1 MQNEQLVAKLNDRRM
16 KVRLK
21 ALKALTEA
29 SEVETQPTEK
39 DKNLNCVFRTV
50 YSCFDRS
57 PSLAV
62 YYTYKFGMPL
72 TGIVDYASLAGAEEL
87 IKAEKLAG
95 GIYYCGAEVA
105 VQVPSGERIILS
117 AVGVPHKNVK
127 AFNDELSTYRS
138 KRLAYTNALREKL
151 NSRFK
156 KHSISLPYAFWSLFG
171 AVKTTSVEDLYVN
184 LASRIIE
191 KFKTAT
197 AISKFLIEDLN
208 LEILEDEA
216 KKLSDETSTLY
227 LFDLAYALKN
237 KLKIKH
243 PDEELHP
250 AKHFLSLCEK
260 YGAISSATYKG
271 GDLDYFINKV
281 KELGINSVTAEF
293 NSSNQVF
300 MQEFYDKCIKEELL
314 PFVRTLVA
322 HPRKKPDNKFLDES
336 LAIKFNETASCIVG
350 HEISSSINPED
361 GMFTK
366 STVERF
372 PSIEERIKLYSRVGT
387 K

>member
-1 MQNEQLVAKLNDRRM
+1 M
-16 KVRLK
+16 
-21 ALKALTEA
+21 
-29 SEVETQPTEK
+29 
-39 DKNLNCVFRTV
+39 
-50 YSCFDRS
+50 
-57 PSLAV
+57 
-62 YYTYKFGMPL
+62 
-72 TGIVDYASLAGAEEL
+72 
-87 IKAEKLAG
+87 
-95 GIYYCGAEVA
+95 
-105 VQVPSGERIILS
+105 
-117 AVGVPHKNVK
+117 
-127 AFNDELSTYRS
+127 
-138 KRLAYTNALREKL
+138 
-151 NSRFK
+151 
-156 KHSISLPYAFWSLFG
+156 
-171 AVKTTSVEDLYVN
+171 
-184 LASRIIE
+184 
-191 KFKTAT
+191 
-197 AISKFLIEDLN
+197 IEDLN

-281 KELGINSVTAEF
+281 KELEINSVTAEF

>member
-72 TGIVDYASLAGAEEL
+72 TGLVDYASLAGAEEL

-156 KHSISLPYAFWSLFG
+156 KHSIP
-171 AVKTTSVEDLYVN
+171 
-184 LASRIIE
+184 
-191 KFKTAT
+191 
-197 AISKFLIEDLN
+197 
-208 LEILEDEA
+208 
-216 KKLSDETSTLY
+216 
-227 LFDLAYALKN
+227 
-237 KLKIKH
+237 
-243 PDEELHP
+243 
-250 AKHFLSLCEK
+250 LC
-260 YGAISSATYKG
+260 
-271 GDLDYFINKV
+271 V
-281 KELGINSVTAEF
+281 
-293 NSSNQVF
+293 
-300 MQEFYDKCIKEELL
+300 
-314 PFVRTLVA
+314 LVA
-322 HPRKKPDNKFLDES
+322 FRRCKNY
-336 LAIKFNETASCIVG
+336 
-350 HEISSSINPED
+350 
-361 GMFTK
+361 
-366 STVERF
+366 ER
-372 PSIEERIKLYSRVGT
+372 
-387 K
+387 